1 MGEGAGLEEGLD
13 EGGRSSWA
21 VGGGR
26 RLVTRGA
33 VWEERLGG
41 RRDWVA
47 G

>member
-1 MGEGAGLEEGLD
+1 MGGGAGLEEGLD
-13 EGGRSSWA
+13 GRRGWE

-26 RLVTRGA
+26 SLVTRGA